1 MSSRLPVG
9 QLFVVGFAG
18 HSVPSSAAAL
28 FTQYGVGGAILFK
41 RNIESIEQVVAL
53 NTELFALGQRAS
65 SPLIVS
71 VDQEG
76 GRVARLR
83 GIMTD
88 VPAMRAVGQAAQSD
102 GELPYRLGA
111 MMAREL
117 SALGFHWDF
126 APVVDVDTNPLNP
139 VIGERS
145 FSRDAAVVGQVGAR
159 FIAGMQGAGVAA
171 CAKHFPGHGDT
182 DTDSHVALPRLPH
195 TLERLRAVELAPFVA
210 AERAGV
216 ASVMTAHVM
225 FPALDDAEPA
235 TLSSSI
241 LRKLLREEVGF
252 DGVCVSDDLEMSAV
266 AERYPV
272 EDLVEKGLL
281 AGCDLFLICHDN
293 DKAVRA
299 VEHVHKLVADGR
311 VPRARVEEALA
322 RVAALKTK
330 YVGMPAPPSLAEA
343 RALLRAAPHQ
353 ELADRLARVV
363 VDGPERGESL
373 VDVG

>member
-1 MSSRLPVG
+1 MSARLPVG
-9 QLFVVGFAG
+9 QLFVVGFSG
-18 HSVPSSAAAL
+18 TSVPASARSL
-28 FTQYGVGGAILFK
+28 FVDHGVGGAILFK
-41 RNIESIEQVVAL
+41 RNIEDAEQVVAL
-53 NTELFALGQRAS
+53 NTELFALGQRCA

-83 GIMTD
+83 GIATD
-88 VPAMRAVGQAAQSD
+88 VPPMRVVGKAAEAD
-102 GELPYRLGA
+102 PELPYRLGA

-117 SALGFHWDF
+117 GALGFHWDF
-126 APVVDVDTNPLNP
+126 APVVDVDTNPANP

-145 FSRDAAVVGQVGAR
+145 FARDAAVVGRVAAR

-182 DTDSHVALPRLPH
+182 DVDSHLALPRLPH
-195 TLERLRAVELAPFVA
+195 TLPRLREVELPPFVEA
-210 AERAGV
+210 HKAGV

-225 FPALDDAEPA
+225 FPALDEAEPA
-235 TLSSSI
+235 TLSPSI
-241 LRKLLREEVGF
+241 LEQLLRREIGY
-252 DGVCVSDDLEMSAV
+252 DGVCVSDDLEMNAV

-272 EDLVEKGLL
+272 EVLVEKGLN

-293 DKAVRA
+293 DKAARA
-299 VEHVHKLVADGR
+299 VEHVHKLVESGR
-311 VPRARVEEALA
+311 VARARVEQALA
-322 RVAALKTK
+322 RVAALKQK
-330 YVGMPAPPSLAEA
+330 YVGMPAAPSLDDV
-343 RALLRAAPHQ
+343 RAIVRAAPHV

-363 VDGPERGESL
+363 ADGPERGASL